1 MNTTDFL
8 QRVRQLT
15 QLPADDEDWTD
26 AEILAEATQCL
37 YERFAQAVS
46 VLRSGY
52 WLHRDVTAMTGGK
65 AAYRMPP
72 RAIVQGLEKI
82 EYSVDFGVTWK
93 TLHILT
99 DVETRDY
106 SNSSERAQPQYFSLE
121 SDCVVLYPTPSSAWQ
136 LRFSYYLR
144 PSTLIATVATGVVF
158 GFNSDTELVVS
169 GNPTGYLDDAGGTM
183 DIVHTTGCNE
193 VAVVEQPYT
202 SITSIGIN
210 LYKIILPAGTDISR
224 IVAGQVVRFP
234 DQTDQIPL
242 PMEMTAALV
251 ARTAAIILDAKGD
264 AQKADRLAAKSD
276 GIIRRITDAALPRIK
291 SKPFTW
297 KTRNTYLRRR
307 VGFGGGFS

>member
-1 MNTTDFL
+1 MNTTEFL
-8 QRVRQLT
+8 QRVRQLA

-26 AEILAEATQCL
+26 AEVLAEATQCL

-52 WLHRDVTAMTGGK
+52 WLHRNVVEMTGGE

-82 EYSVDFGVTWK
+82 EYSIDSGVTWK

-106 SNSSERAQPQYFSLE
+106 SNSSITAQPEHFSLE

-144 PSTLIATVATGVVF
+144 PSQLIATVDTGVVF

-169 GNPTGYLDDAGGTM
+169 GNPDDYLDSGGGTM

-193 VAVVEQPYT
+193 VAVIEQEYT
-202 SITSIGIN
+202 GIASLGLN
-210 LYKIILPAGTDISR
+210 LYEITLPAGTDISR

-242 PMEMTAALV
+242 PMEMTAALI
-251 ARTAAIILDAKGD
+251 ARTAAVILDAKGD
-264 AQKADRLAAKSD
+264 AQKADRLATKSD
-276 GIIRRITDAALPRIK
+276 GIIKRVTDAALPRIK

-307 VGFGGGFS
+307 VGFGGFR

>member
-8 QRVRQLT
+8 TRVRQLA

-26 AEILAEATQCL
+26 AEVLAEATQCL

-52 WLHRDVTAMTGGK
+52 WLHRDITTMTAGE
-65 AAYRMPP
+65 AAYRLPP

-82 EYSVDFGVTWK
+82 EYSIDSGVQWK

-99 DVETRDY
+99 DVETADY
-106 SNSSERAQPQYFSLE
+106 SNSTEQSEPRHFSLE

-136 LRFSYYLR
+136 LRLSYYLR
-144 PSTLIATVATGVVF
+144 PSQLVATVATGVVF

-169 GNPTGYLDDAGGTM
+169 GNPGAYLDAGGGTL
-183 DIVHTTGCNE
+183 DVVHTTGCSE
-193 VAVVEQPYT
+193 VAVVDQTYT
-202 SITSIGIN
+202 GIASLGAN
-210 LYKIILPAGTDISR
+210 LYEITLPVGTDISR
-224 IVAGQVVRFP
+224 IIPGQVVRFP

-242 PMEMTAALV
+242 PQEMVAALV
-251 ARTAAIILDAKGD
+251 ARTAAVILDAKGD
-264 AQKADRLAAKSD
+264 SQKADRLAAKSE
-276 GIIRRITDAALPRIK
+276 GIIKRITDAALPRIK

-307 VGFGGGFS
+307 VGFSGLR